1 MKNSIELLPKAI
13 EFNDDRYYEL
23 RIYVTAWFKLCLA
36 YCNPFR
42 RSSGCLS
49 DDDNILTVVVEGDN
63 KIEKKMTNDYTVI
76 FDASDVEDAV
86 DITLRRITAL
96 QNICGDNV
104 KLKY

>member
-13 EFNDDRYYEL
+13 EFNDGRYYEL
-23 RIYVTAWFKLCLA
+23 KIYVTAWFKLCLS

-49 DDDNILTVVVEGDN
+49 EDDNILSVVVEGDN
-63 KIEKKMTNDYTVI
+63 KIEKKMTNDYTEI
-76 FDASDVEDAV
+76 FDAFDVEEAI

-104 KLKY
+104 KLNY

>member
-13 EFNDDRYYEL
+13 EFNDGRYYEL
-23 RIYVTAWFKLCLA
+23 NIYVTAWCKLCLA
-36 YCNPFR
+36 YHNPFE
-42 RSSGCLS
+42 RSNGCLS
-49 DDDNILTVVVEGDN
+49 DDNKILSVVVEGDN

-76 FDASDVEDAV
+76 FDASDVDDAV

-104 KLKY
+104 KLEY